1 MNLLVKSASSTKTV
15 INNVYDYLS
24 LGSGLVITGER
35 TSAEV
40 PLRTNLNVPYST
52 YLVAG
57 DTIFYSGLTRP
68 LQVVAVDDATSTI
81 TLDEAITWY
90 DSLSAP
96 PSFVVPQRWLP
107 AESPRPDTGD
117 TLLPTTVVRH
127 LTSNDYDNQPFLR
140 SVMVQNN
147 MYLTNG
153 SDEVYKYDGSSFYR
167 AGIIPWQPGL
177 FMTVQKVVA
186 DGLALAGTYI
196 SGIAGTNFLGKSIKL
211 TAVQA
216 SSFKVN
222 DRVQATF
229 VSGSNTKTL
238 YLTIASITQETS
250 GTNWY
255 MYFTEP
261 VNLGFDIS
269 AGTISLTLV
278 YQARYAFRLNIKDV
292 NGVTIAS
299 AVTGAED
306 FVIQAVPTTTEYM
319 VIRLRLV
326 GLPAWDQY
334 DFSNRNIE
342 LQVYRTMW
350 TTGSA
355 GEVPVFYRISTQA
368 CTFRTNNGYIDIT
381 DTLSNDSLVD
391 VDPVVSVLS
400 PDTVPAGWDE
410 PARAKYVTSA
420 GNRLV
425 LGNITDWPTLAVSYL
440 TSAAVPAA
448 DFVGQK
454 FLFRRSL
461 TDTNVVTDVINCF
474 GYELR
479 LASQGI
485 DCHPALS
492 GGAGQFK
499 VVLNSLPVGLT
510 AGDWVYLYHQNPT
523 QGWTGTFTAA
533 TNDTFTVTSTAG
545 VVGLAVNDLIYFT
558 APAAPSTLPTT
569 STGLL
574 STTKGYYIKTIGT
587 NTFTISETYG
597 GPTVDITVAGSGGAA
612 SAGSILEYCGWW
624 QINSIDVP
632 TLTIT
637 IKDINS
643 NITTTP
649 LQFPDRA
656 LFASDPTDVPVLID
670 TDGNMEQANGNGPV
684 PYNNILRRVG
694 LAINAT
700 MRVVDTTLSAY
711 SSFKPWLMARSES
724 DTQSQLIVKQPR
736 AEVETPTLQIIYA
749 ANNYT
754 AYINGSK
761 VGAYTTTSGTGT
773 GVTSVTVA
781 TTVNFPFSGS
791 FTLDGSGIV
800 YTYSGTTS
808 TAFTGISPAI
818 TYTNGQTII
827 PAPTPALTTRY
838 PSRILVSYNN
848 YPEIFDNPFT
858 VNDDLSDSAID
869 INSSDGQEI
878 TGVIPFFGES
888 AFGAALQ
895 SGVLVV
901 FKQNS
906 IYLIDLAE
914 KRAGRNPVQRLET
927 QGLGCTAPY
936 SIAPTKDGIAFA
948 NDSGIYVLR
957 RNQRIEYLG
966 RFVER
971 LWQKSVDKNYL
982 DLVQGH
988 HYNVGRQYK
997 LSVPLLAESS
1007 SDYAQNSEVY
1017 VYNHT
1022 NEGTDETG
1030 GWGRYTNHA
1039 ATGWANLFQ
1048 DAFYGTV
1055 NGSVKRLRAEGVAE
1069 DYRDDN
1075 AAIEAV
1081 LTTRAVDFGQ
1091 AGIRK
1096 VVSHV
1101 IVNYRT
1107 GGTSENT
1114 SVEISPDL
1122 HTDFD
1127 TTTAFTI
1134 VNYPTNNGISSL
1146 AGQDI
1151 RTVRHSLTRRRCVY
1165 MTVRISNTGLDE
1177 DLEIA
1182 GMSFVVSGLNSKGI
1196 VQAAS
1201 TKK

>member
-1 MNLLVKSASSTKTV
+1 
-15 INNVYDYLS
+15 
-24 LGSGLVITGER
+24 
-35 TSAEV
+35 
-40 PLRTNLNVPYST
+40 
-52 YLVAG
+52 
-57 DTIFYSGLTRP
+57 
-68 LQVVAVDDATSTI
+68 
-81 TLDEAITWY
+81 
-90 DSLSAP
+90 
-96 PSFVVPQRWLP
+96 
-107 AESPRPDTGD
+107 
-117 TLLPTTVVRH
+117 
-127 LTSNDYDNQPFLR
+127 
-140 SVMVQNN
+140 
-147 MYLTNG
+147 
-153 SDEVYKYDGSSFYR
+153 
-167 AGIIPWQPGL
+167 
-177 FMTVQKVVA
+177 
-186 DGLALAGTYI
+186 
-196 SGIAGTNFLGKSIKL
+196 
-211 TAVQA
+211 
-216 SSFKVN
+216 
-222 DRVQATF
+222 
-229 VSGSNTKTL
+229 
-238 YLTIASITQETS
+238 
-250 GTNWY
+250 
-255 MYFTEP
+255 
-261 VNLGFDIS
+261 
-269 AGTISLTLV
+269 
-278 YQARYAFRLNIKDV
+278 
-292 NGVTIAS
+292 
-299 AVTGAED
+299 
-306 FVIQAVPTTTEYM
+306 
-319 VIRLRLV
+319 
-326 GLPAWDQY
+326 
-334 DFSNRNIE
+334 
-342 LQVYRTMW
+342 VYRTLW
-350 TTGSA
+350 STGSS
-355 GEVPVFYRISTQA
+355 GEVPVFYRIATQA

-381 DTLSNDSLVD
+381 DTLSNDTLTD

-410 PARAKYVTSA
+410 PARAKYITSA

-425 LGNITDWPTLAVSYL
+425 LANIQDWPTLAVSYL
-440 TSAAVPAA
+440 TSAAVPAN
-448 DFVGQK
+448 DFAGQK
-454 FLFRRSL
+454 FLFRRS
-461 TDTNVVTDVINCF
+461 TSDTGVTTDVVNRF

-499 VVLNSLPVGLT
+499 VVLNSLPSGLT

-545 VVGLAVNDLIYFT
+545 VAGLAVNDLIYFS
-558 APAAPSTLPTT
+558 APATGSLPTT

-597 GPTVDITVAGSGGAA
+597 GPTVDITVAGAGGAT

-624 QINSIDVP
+624 QINSVDVP
-632 TLTIT
+632 NLTVT

-670 TDGNMEQANGNGPV
+670 TDGNMGQANGNGPV

-694 LAINAT
+694 MAINAT
-700 MRVVDTTLSAY
+700 MRVVDTTLSNYAA
-711 SSFKPWLMARSES
+711 FKPWIIARSES

-754 AYINGSK
+754 TYVNGSK
-761 VGAYTTTSGTGT
+761 VGAYTVTTGSGTGVSIVNV
-773 GVTSVTVA
+773 G
-781 TTVNFPFSGS
+781 TTINFPASGS
-791 FTLDGSGIV
+791 FTLDGSGVV
-800 YTYSGTTS
+800 YAYTGTTGTS
-808 TAFTGISPAI
+808 LTGISPSV
-818 TYTNGQTII
+818 TYTNGQIII

-838 PSRILVSYNN
+838 PSRLLVSYNN
-848 YPEIFDNPFT
+848 YPEIFDNPYT

-895 SGVLVV
+895 SGVIVV

-906 IYLIDLAE
+906 IYLVDLAE
-914 KRAGRNPVQRLET
+914 KKSGRNPVQRLET

-971 LWQKSVDKNYL
+971 LWQNSVDRNSL

-997 LSVPLLAESS
+997 LSVPLSSESLPAYAE
-1007 SDYAQNSEVY
+1007 NSEVY

-1022 NEGTDETG
+1022 NEGAEEIG
-1030 GWGRYTNHA
+1030 GWGRYTNHP

-1048 DAFYGTV
+1048 DAFYATV
-1055 NGSVKRLRAEGVAE
+1055 NGSVQRLRAEGIPE
-1069 DYRDDN
+1069 DYRDGN
-1075 AAIEAV
+1075 SAIEAV
-1081 LTTRAVDFGQ
+1081 LTTRAIDFGQ

-1101 IVNYRT
+1101 VVNYRT
-1107 GGTSENT
+1107 GGTSEAT
-1114 SVEISPDL
+1114 TVAVSPDL

-1134 VNYPTNNGISSL
+1134 VNYPANDGISSL

-1151 RTVRHSLTRRRCVY
+1151 RTIRHSLTRRRCVY
-1165 MTVRISNTGLDE
+1165 MTVRISNNGLDN